1 VAPVPAATVSPTV
14 SSPLNGGT
22 PCTATNASI
31 TMAAGGC

>member
-22 PCTATNASI
+22 P
-31 TMAAGGC
+31 MYGH